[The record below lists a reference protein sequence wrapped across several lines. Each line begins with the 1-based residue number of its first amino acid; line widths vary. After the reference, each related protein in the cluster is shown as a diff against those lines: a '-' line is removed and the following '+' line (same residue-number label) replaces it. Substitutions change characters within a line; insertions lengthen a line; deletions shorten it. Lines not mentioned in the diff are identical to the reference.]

1 MSASSERGQM
11 RGDVSGSESSG
22 HFAYVAHHIP
32 GRARIR
38 VPTAKRNPQLL
49 RRVADAAA
57 KVGGAKGIE
66 TNPMTGSVLIHY
78 ERSGFARFLELL
90 AEALEGILVLAE
102 PELAAEEAAIDLL
115 VSGPS
120 STAKAVADGFRYLDR
135 ELKIVS
141 GNTLDLRLL
150 VPLAAVAVSLSLVSD
165 PMSTPLW
172 LTLAI
177 FSMSSFLQLNQ
188 N

>member
-1 MSASSERGQM
+1 MSAISGRGQM
-11 RGDVSGSESSG
+11 RGDVSGSEGSR

-49 RRVADAAA
+49 RRVANAAA
-57 KVGGAKGIE
+57 KMGGAKGVE
-66 TNPMTGSVLIHY
+66 TNPVTGSVLIHY

-115 VSGPS
+115 ISGPS
-120 STAKAVADGFRYLDR
+120 SSGKAVADVFGYLDR
-135 ELKIVS
+135 ELKIAS
-141 GNTLDLRLL
+141 GNTVDLRSL
-150 VPLAAVAVSLSLVSD
+150 VPLAAIAVSLSLLSD
-165 PMSTPLW
+165 PRSTPLW

-188 N
+188 V